1 MTVACSPAMPKPS
14 SEESPGYT
22 PETSLLL
29 TQARDAMRLRHMS
42 RRTEAAYLHYIL
54 DYLRFHG
61 TRQPRDMGVVEIRAY
76 LTDLAVA
83 RNVAVSTQNVA
94 LHALLFLYRQVL
106 QVELPRI
113 QNVPRARQPE
123 RLPVILTRSE
133 VKAVLAQVDGSHHL
147 ILSLLYGTGMR
158 LSECLS
164 LRVKDIDVEG
174 RQITV
179 RDARGE
185 KDRVVPLPEKVIAP
199 LQHQLEVARALHG
212 HDLSQGHGSVELP
225 YALAHNNAP
234 AAGEWG
240 WQYVFPATR
249 RSVDSHSHHVRRHH
263 ILADSVHRSMR
274 MAVKKAGINKH
285 AGCHTLRHSFAT
297 HLLESG
303 YDIRTVQELL
313 GHKDVKTTM
322 IYTQVLSRDGLAV
335 RSPLDH

>member
-1 MTVACSPAMPKPS
+1 MPKHS
-14 SEESPGYT
+14 ADQSPGSA
-22 PETSLLL
+22 PKSSPLLN
-29 TQARDAMRLRHMS
+29 QVREVMRRRHMS

-61 TRQPRDMGVVEIRAY
+61 TRQPRDMGVAEIRAY
-76 LTDLAVA
+76 LTDLAVD
-83 RNVAVSTQNVA
+83 RKVAPSTQNVA
-94 LHALLFLYRQVL
+94 LNALLFLYRQVL

-113 QNVPRARQPE
+113 QNAPRARQPE

-133 VKAVLAQVDGSHHL
+133 VRAVLAQVDGPHHL

-185 KDRVVPLPEKVIAP
+185 EDRVVPLPEKVIAP
-199 LQHQLEVARALHG
+199 LLHQLEVARALHE

-225 YALAHNNAP
+225 YALAHDDSPVAK
-234 AAGEWG
+234 EWG
-240 WQYVFPATR
+240 WQYIFPATR
-249 RSVDSHSHHVRRHH
+249 RTVDSHSHHVRRHH

-274 MAVKKAGINKH
+274 TAVKKAGITKH

-322 IYTQVLSRDGLAV
+322 IYTHVLSRDGLAV